1 MAHFKLKN
9 FELLK
14 ILRWIGL
21 LLTGLICVVLIIPI
35 TSGQIEDVDQSSIF
49 TVNQGFISPSDRI
62 LEPFELNFS
71 SAESFQLSN
80 FRDSYGPLN
89 LNSRS
94 FQTNL
99 IFSKDAFVH
108 QQFMR
113 ESKLAFMGSN
123 NPAFSFDVRNSY
135 PIEIAFKSGSV
146 ASYKLLPADCNC
158 TLTVNSPNSF
168 SITSYTILRLFQSNN
183 LGENVLFSN
192 WGFTPVTSIV
202 NSKSS
207 LLKIERFSQLILKL
221 SIQGF
226 FLTFLLITSFLF
238 LFLFG
243 FTLAKFWKLNFH
255 LSFWS
260 KGFFGF
266 IMFFGTN
273 GALNYFLPGKYSVV
287 VVLGISIS
295 FISVQIFKH
304 GIKNVAE
311 SLQDDMRG
319 SRFSLLPSFVFAS
332 VVLFYSA
339 IHRFSNIGLSQTDV
353 NGYVFVSKFS
363 AEYAFLNV
371 DKTKTITDITG
382 NGARTF
388 DHSYRGAFA
397 ILEDWNLIIVLTS
410 LLLVVFLLG
419 ILIDFFKDYRSARVS
434 AVFGFL
440 IVASGSYAGLW
451 MEGYL
456 TRWMWAIL
464 ATINIIFCIR
474 YLEDSTKEGYAFT
487 VVLTGFI
494 LISLVPTFIV
504 IPFLSTFFVLFT
516 HRRKKKIHTNFKN
529 INSYTRFSM
538 IASMILIGFC
548 NLIWLRGILVAS
560 NFANNGI
567 LDEIARWIVVPFYD
581 TSFFLFTGLGL
592 VPWHSN
598 SASIFGE
605 STNVLALPLAKSLRP
620 LHNIFLAQNWLGIIL
635 CLLIFL
641 FFLLKINSNSF
652 SADSRSRLVYS
663 YLVTTLI
670 FSCAQIVSQA
680 LIFPSRLYVNSMT
693 FLSYGP
699 YLFAILILISS
710 WKNRAIVQ
718 KNLVRKSI
726 QKSNIRGRVILI
738 FMIALFSAST
748 TTSII
753 EYSRWGSGS
762 KESSKFSYLVS
773 QAQIQ
778 YDIERGVISEK
789 TIMSGY
795 FCSKTTSDYFKQ
807 IELNLVYRNHS
818 LPRELPW
825 IFQEN
830 NVSLPTYLVTK
841 C

>member
-1 MAHFKLKN
+1 MAHFKFKN
-9 FELLK
+9 FKLLK

-21 LLTGLICVVLIIPI
+21 ILAGLISVALAVPI
-35 TSGQIEDVDQSSIF
+35 TSGQIQDVDQSRIL
-49 TVNQGFISPSDRI
+49 TINQGFISPSDRI
-62 LEPFELNFS
+62 LKPFELNFS
-71 SAESFQLSN
+71 SAESFQLKN

-94 FQTNL
+94 LKTNL
-99 IFSKDAFVH
+99 VFSKDSFVH
-108 QQFMR
+108 QPFLR
-113 ESKLAFMGSN
+113 ESKLAFVGSN
-123 NPAFSFDVRNSY
+123 NPSFSFDVRNSY
-135 PIEIAFKSGSV
+135 PVKIAFKSGSV
-146 ASYKLLPADCNC
+146 YTFRKLPADCNC

-168 SITSYTILRLFQSNN
+168 SITSSTILSVFQNKI
-183 LGENVLFSN
+183 LDENVLFTN
-192 WGFTPVTSIV
+192 WGFTPVNSVV

-207 LLKIERFSQLILKL
+207 LLKIERFSELILKL
-221 SIQGF
+221 LIQGF
-226 FLTFLLITSFLF
+226 LLTLFLLACFLF

-243 FTLAKFWKLNFH
+243 FTLAKFWNLNFN

-266 IMFFGTN
+266 VMFFGTN
-273 GALNYFLPGKYSVV
+273 GALNYFLPGKYSLV
-287 VVLGISIS
+287 VVLGFSIC
-295 FISVQIFKH
+295 FIFVQIYKH
-304 GIKNVAE
+304 GITNVAKC
-311 SLQDDMRG
+311 LQEDMRG
-319 SRFSLLPSFVFAS
+319 SRFSLLPSFAFTFM
-332 VVLFYSA
+332 VLFYSA

-363 AEYAFLNV
+363 SEYAFLKV

-419 ILIDFFKDYRSARVS
+419 ILIDFFKDYRSVRIS

-464 ATINIIFCIR
+464 ATISIVFCIR
-474 YLEDSTKEGYAFT
+474 YLEDSTKEGYAFS
-487 VVLTGFI
+487 VVLISFI

-504 IPFLSTFFVLFT
+504 VPLLSTLFVLYA
-516 HRRKKKIHTNFKN
+516 HRTKKKTITGFKKRN
-529 INSYTRFSM
+529 LHVRYSM

-560 NFANNGI
+560 NFASNGV
-567 LDEIARWIVVPFYD
+567 LDEIARWIVVPFYQ

-592 VPWHSN
+592 APWHSN

-605 STNVLALPLAKSLRP
+605 STNVLSLPLVGTLRP
-620 LHNIFLAQNWLGIIL
+620 LHDIFLSLNWLGVAL
-635 CLLIFL
+635 CLFIVLL
-641 FFLLKINSNSF
+641 SVLKIISNTF
-652 SADSRSRLVYS
+652 SSDSRNRLIYS
-663 YLVTTLI
+663 YLVSI
-670 FSCAQIVSQA
+670 FIISIAQIVSQA
-680 LIFPSRLYVNSMT
+680 LVFPSRLYVNSMT

-699 YLFAILILISS
+699 YLFVVLLLLSS
-710 WKNRAIVQ
+710 WRNRRLVQ
-718 KNLVRKSI
+718 KNFVRKSFP
-726 QKSNIRGRVILI
+726 KSNFQSRVIVI
-738 FMIALFSAST
+738 FMIALLSAST

-753 EYSRWGSGS
+753 EYSRWGSGF
-762 KESSKFSYLVS
+762 KELSKFSYLVS

-789 TIMSGY
+789 SIMSGY
-795 FCSKTTSDYFKQ
+795 FCTKTTSDYFKQ
-807 IELNLVYRNHS
+807 IELNLVYRNQGLS
-818 LPRELPW
+818 REIPW
-825 IFQEN
+825 VFQEN
-830 NVSLPTYLVTK
+830 NVSLPTYLSTK